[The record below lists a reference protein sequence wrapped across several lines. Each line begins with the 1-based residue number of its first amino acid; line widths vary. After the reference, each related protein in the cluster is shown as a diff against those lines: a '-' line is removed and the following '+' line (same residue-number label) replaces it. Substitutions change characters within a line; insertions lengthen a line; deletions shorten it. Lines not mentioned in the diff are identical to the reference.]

1 MNERMSLSQQLR
13 RAREERGESLEE
25 VHKQTSV
32 SLEVLGGLEADRFDI
47 IEPVFTRMVLAEY
60 AGRYGMDVESV
71 LRQFDRTIA
80 PALKVA
86 QPPVPGSA
94 AQATS
99 RSLQPGVL
107 STWLL
112 RGGISLLILLVVVI
126 VVFRNGDPPP
136 DYGGISPL
144 GAPVDTLAE
153 KGIREDIGGRTGA
166 LAVPDT
172 VQPPSSLE
180 TSNLVSVTELQS
192 PGSGPTPPLP
202 ASVAIDSTSTELV
215 RGDTVPGTSLQ
226 GQGSQPSP
234 ASNDSILVLEI
245 EAVDSTWVQVKWD
258 NGDEFE
264 ATVPPGFKRRWEARN
279 YFLVHSGRPRGI
291 RYWFQGELL
300 GGGYL
305 GNPSRVLRFKASKEG
320 VTLLG
325 ADPELPA
332 PAADSSP

>member
-25 VHKQTSV
+25 VHKQTSI
-32 SLEVLGGLEADRFDI
+32 SLEVLRGLEADRFDI

-86 QPPVPGSA
+86 QPQVPGSA
-94 AQATS
+94 AQAAS
-99 RSLQPGVL
+99 RSLRPGVL

-112 RGGISLLILLVVVI
+112 SGGLSLLILLVVVI
-126 VVFRNGDPPP
+126 LIFRNGDPPP
-136 DYGGISPL
+136 DYSEISPL
-144 GAPVDTLAE
+144 GAPADTLAE
-153 KGIREDIGGRTGA
+153 KSNRSRTGA
-166 LAVPDT
+166 VVVPGA

-180 TSNLVSVTELQS
+180 TSNQASVAELQP
-192 PGSGPTPPLP
+192 PGSGPAPQLP
-202 ASVAIDSTSTELV
+202 ASVEIDSTSTELAPV
-215 RGDTVPGTSLQ
+215 DTVSEISLQ
-226 GQGSQPSP
+226 GPGSQPSP
-234 ASNDSILVLEI
+234 AANDSVLVLEI
-245 EAVDSTWVQVKWD
+245 EAVDSTWVRIRWD
-258 NGDEFE
+258 NGGDFE
-264 ATVPPGFKRRWEARN
+264 ATVPPGFKRRWETRN
-279 YFLVHSGRPRGI
+279 HFLVHSGRARGI

-320 VTLLG
+320 VSLLG

>member
-25 VHKQTSV
+25 VHKQTSI
-32 SLEVLGGLEADRFDI
+32 SLEVLRGLEADRFDI

-60 AGRYGMDVESV
+60 AGRYGMDAESV

-80 PALKVA
+80 PALKAA
-86 QPPVPGSA
+86 QPPAPGSA

-126 VVFRNGDPPP
+126 VIFRNGDPPP
-136 DYGGISPL
+136 DYSGISPV

-153 KGIREDIGGRTGA
+153 KSIRGRTEA
-166 LAVPDT
+166 AVVPEA
-172 VQPPSSLE
+172 VQPSSSLE
-180 TSNLVSVTELQS
+180 TSNQASVAELQS
-192 PGSGPTPPLP
+192 PGSGPAPRLS
-202 ASVAIDSTSTELV
+202 ASVAIDSTSTELA
-215 RGDTVPGTSLQ
+215 RGDTVSEISLQ
-226 GQGSQPSP
+226 GPGSQPSP
-234 ASNDSILVLEI
+234 AADDSVLVLEI
-245 EAVDSTWVQVKWD
+245 EAVDSTWVLIRWD
-258 NGDEFE
+258 NGGEFE
-264 ATVPPGFKRRWEARN
+264 ATVPPGFKRRWETGN
-279 YFLVHSGRPRGI
+279 HFFVHSGRPHGI
-291 RYWFQGELL
+291 RYRFQGELL
-300 GGGYL
+300 GSGYL
-305 GNPSRVLRFKASKEG
+305 GSPSRVLRFKASKEG

-325 ADPELPA
+325 TDPELPA

>member
-13 RAREERGESLEE
+13 RAREERGESLED
-25 VHKQTSV
+25 VHKQTSI
-32 SLEVLGGLEADRFDI
+32 SLEVLRGLEADRFDI

-86 QPPVPGSA
+86 QPPVPGFA
-94 AQATS
+94 AQAAS

-126 VVFRNGDPPP
+126 VIFRNGDPPP
-136 DYGGISPL
+136 DHSGISPL
-144 GAPVDTLAE
+144 EAPVDTLAE
-153 KGIREDIGGRTGA
+153 NSTREDIRGPTGA
-166 LAVPDT
+166 VVVPDT
-172 VQPPSSLE
+172 VQPPSPLE
-180 TSNLVSVTELQS
+180 TSSQASVTELQS
-192 PGSGPTPPLP
+192 PESGTAPRLP
-202 ASVAIDSTSTELV
+202 ASVEIDSTTTDLA
-215 RGDTVPGTSLQ
+215 RGDTVSEISLQ
-226 GQGSQPSP
+226 SPGSRPSP
-234 ASNDSILVLEI
+234 AADDSVLVLEI
-245 EAVDSTWVQVKWD
+245 EAVDSTWVRIEGD
-258 NGDEFE
+258 NGDEFQ
-264 ATVPPGFKRRWEARN
+264 ATVPPGFKRRWETGN
-279 YFLVHSGRPRGI
+279 HFLVHSGRAHGI

-325 ADPELPA
+325 AGPELPA